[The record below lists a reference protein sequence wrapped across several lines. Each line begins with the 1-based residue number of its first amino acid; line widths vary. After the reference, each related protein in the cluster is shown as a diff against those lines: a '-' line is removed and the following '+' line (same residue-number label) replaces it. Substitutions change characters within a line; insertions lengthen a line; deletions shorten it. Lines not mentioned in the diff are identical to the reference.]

1 MNQNII
7 HAWNNWVNEKEKI
20 GCCIFAGSGSVKG
33 VELFVFTVCLLYTCL
48 VVHSKWMKI
57 KLPEKHLM
65 IITMDGK

>member
-7 HAWNNWVNEKEKI
+7 HAWNNWVNEKEKLKVEYLQKVVGKKRWGI
-20 GCCIFAGSGSVKG
+20 CIYCMLSA
-33 VELFVFTVCLLYTCL
+33 CL

-65 IITMDGK
+65 MITMDRKK